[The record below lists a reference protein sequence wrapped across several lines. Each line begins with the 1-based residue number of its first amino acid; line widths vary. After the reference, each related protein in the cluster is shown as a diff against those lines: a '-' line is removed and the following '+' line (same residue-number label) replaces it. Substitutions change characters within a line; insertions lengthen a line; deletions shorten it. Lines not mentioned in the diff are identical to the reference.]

1 MMLFFFV
8 KCSHSGLSLCA
19 IRNWEVP
26 WQLAQFTKDVEIINA
41 YIAGKEQLLLLY
53 ATPPPN
59 FTDWLYTLGQVSC
72 VTHYTLN
79 ILWIHTRTRAD
90 CIHKSS
96 SSSSPFL
103 LLHTCFFCKT
113 TEEHEEGAATHS
125 DDSEGSHL
133 GQSCTAAGPM
143 ECTFSWFW
151 YKHRSSMFV
160 FEFNAVH
167 SLFSHLLF
175 ARKIATPHI
184 RAGLSF
190 LSYRKT
196 SKQTK

>member
-1 MMLFFFV
+1 MLTFWLV
-8 KCSHSGLSLCA
+8 TLCDQELRSTLTIGTVHQGCGNYQCLHSRKRTAASFICH
-19 IRNWEVP
+19 
-26 WQLAQFTKDVEIINA
+26 
-41 YIAGKEQLLLLY
+41 
-53 ATPPPN
+53 PPSK
-59 FTDWLYTLGQVSC
+59 FHWLYTLGQVSC